1 MAALP
6 PSNTGR
12 VWVDYATANAEHSFM
27 LRYPVGS
34 SSAVALEV
42 AASFLEQVST
52 DLHVINIRGARFALK
67 DTDVTLP
74 LTWPGELTYGN
85 TQENPVNAP
94 RFVSLVGRT
103 VAGRRWLLQL
113 YGWKGATP
121 DSYRVSLGNFTG
133 LENGVQE
140 LQGASDEGVIC
151 GIDGHG
157 INFYD
162 YFNVNYNDHWV
173 SEARSGG

>member
-1 MAALP
+1 MAALS

-42 AASFLEQVST
+42 AAAFLEQASS

-74 LTWPGELTYGN
+74 LIWPGELTYGS

-94 RFVSLVGRT
+94 RFVSFAGRSI
-103 VAGRRWLLQL
+103 AGRRWLMQL
-113 YGWKGATP
+113 YGWKGNTP
-121 DSYRVSLGNFTG
+121 DAYRISLGSYPG
-133 LENGVQE
+133 LESAVQE
-140 LQGASDEGVIC
+140 LRDASDEGVIC
-151 GIDGHG
+151 GIDGQG
-157 INFYD
+157 INIYD

>member
-42 AASFLEQVST
+42 AAAFLEAASNA
-52 DLHVINIRGARFALK
+52 LHVITIRGARFALK

-74 LTWPGELTYGN
+74 LTWPGLTTYGS

-94 RFVSLVGRT
+94 RFVSFAGRSI
-103 VAGRRWLLQL
+103 AGRRWLMQL
-113 YGWKGATP
+113 YGWKGSVP
-121 DSYRVSLGNFTG
+121 DAYRQSLASVPA
-133 LENGVQE
+133 LEAAVQE
-140 LQGASDEGVIC
+140 LRDAVEENALC
-151 GIDGHG
+151 GIDGFG
-157 INFYD
+157 LNIYD
-162 YFNVNYNDHWV
+162 YFNINYNDHWV